1 MEVCSGEHGD
11 AIPKL
16 VSSMEEKMNEKMANS
31 EAENALERTAHSS
44 TCIHGSN
51 ESALEDHESLTM
63 NLTDES
69 LGKCCMKGKRT
80 AENFESE
87 ITFATSF
94 CTQFWILLK
103 RSFKTILRDQTLTQ
117 MRLVAHLSVGAII
130 GMIYYDIGNDAS
142 KVISNAGCIFFIILF
157 TMFTAMMPT
166 ILTFPTEMSVFVR
179 EYLNYWYS
187 MKAYYLA
194 KTVADVPFQVS
205 LIICSSFVKIIK
217 IIVDFSLLLF
227 QVIFSSIYV
236 IVVYMLTS
244 QPIQFDR
251 MGMFVL
257 ICVLTSLVAQSIG
270 ILIGAGLSVE
280 AGNLCSCLNFPT
292 CM

>member
-16 VSSMEEKMNEKMANS
+16 VSSMEEKFNSKLANVSNEQANL
-31 EAENALERTAHSS
+31 LESLVAHSS

-69 LGKCCMKGKRT
+69 VNKCCMKGKRST
-80 AENFESE
+80 NEKFEDNE
-87 ITFATSF
+87 ITFATTF
-94 CTQFWILLK
+94 CMQFWILLK

-117 MRLVAHLSVGAII
+117 MRLVSHLSVGAII

-166 ILTFPTEMSVFVR
+166 VSESLMAFDEMQI
-179 EYLNYWYS
+179 Y
-187 MKAYYLA
+187 
-194 KTVADVPFQVS
+194 
-205 LIICSSFVKIIK
+205 
-217 IIVDFSLLLF
+217 DF
-227 QVIFSSIYV
+227 
-236 IVVYMLTS
+236 
-244 QPIQFDR
+244 
-251 MGMFVL
+251 
-257 ICVLTSLVAQSIG
+257 
-270 ILIGAGLSVE
+270 E
-280 AGNLCSCLNFPT
+280 H
-292 CM
+292 